1 MSVCLCTGHQP
12 QGLRTLVIIHGTDY
26 GWSSANAYNGSVLAS
41 YGNIIVVTIN
51 YRLGVFGVCTR
62 ARACM

>member
-1 MSVCLCTGHQP
+1 
-12 QGLRTLVIIHGTDY
+12 VIIHGTDY